1 MNFVIPSWAIGVALI
16 VFISAIVKG
25 VGRGGGGSNR
35 KWARFQDS
43 ADHERRLADLEES
56 HRQLSAGSGDT
67 AELER
72 RLAELE
78 ERLDFAERM
87 LAKKND
93 AERLGPPKA

>member
-1 MNFVIPSWAIGVALI
+1 MIFGLPIWA
-16 VFISAIVKG
+16 AIVIVILF
-25 VGRGGGGSNR
+25 VGASQRGGGGR
-35 KWARFQDS
+35 GRFKGWKGQDEM
-43 ADHERRLADLEES
+43 ERRIAELEES
-56 HRQLSAGSGDT
+56 HRQLSAGDT

-78 ERLDFAERM
+78 ERVDFAERM

>member
-1 MNFVIPSWAIGVALI
+1 MEIPAWAIGVA
-16 VFISAIVKG
+16 FIIFMSAVIKA
-25 VGRGGGGSNR
+25 VGRGGGSREKFNKFRGSEE
-35 KWARFQDS
+35 
-43 ADHERRLADLEES
+43 HERRIADLEDS
-56 HRQLSAGSGDT
+56 HRQLAAGSGDT

>member
-1 MNFVIPSWAIGVALI
+1 MNFVIPSWAIGIALI

-25 VGRGGGGSNR
+25 TGRGGGSREKFNKFRGSE
-35 KWARFQDS
+35 
-43 ADHERRLADLEES
+43 DHERRIADLEDS
-56 HRQLSAGSGDT
+56 HRQLAAGSGDT

>member
-16 VFISAIVKG
+16 VFVSAVVKA
-25 VGRGGGGSNR
+25 VGRGGGSREKFSKFRGSE
-35 KWARFQDS
+35 
-43 ADHERRLADLEES
+43 DHERRLADLEDS
-56 HRQLSAGSGDT
+56 HRQLAAGSSDT

>member
-1 MNFVIPSWAIGVALI
+1 MNFVIPSWAIGIALV

-25 VGRGGGGSNR
+25 VGRGGGGREKFSKFR
-35 KWARFQDS
+35 GS
-43 ADHERRLADLEES
+43 EDHERRIADLEDS
-56 HRQLSAGSGDT
+56 HRQLAAGSGDT

>member
-1 MNFVIPSWAIGVALI
+1 MNFVIPSWAIGIALI

-25 VGRGGGGSNR
+25 VGRGGDSREKFRKFRGSE
-35 KWARFQDS
+35 
-43 ADHERRLADLEES
+43 DHERRIADLEDS
-56 HRQLSAGSGDT
+56 HRQLAAGSGDT